1 MRKGVDKWKVL
12 RTVWHIIN
20 DQYIRIII
28 IIMNIIEEASGHGKM
43 NTN

>member
-1 MRKGVDKWKVL
+1 MRRGVDTWKVL

-28 IIMNIIEEASGHGKM
+28 IMNIIEEANGHGKM